1 MIGCS
6 INYPLFNTLGKMPKK
21 QNQEI
26 QDPIPKDLFDILAC
40 PLCKA
45 DLEYT
50 KDKKGL
56 VCSNCDKKYPIEDGI
71 PILLPP
77 K

>member
-1 MIGCS
+1 MAKNNKKSLKNPI
-6 INYPLFNTLGKMPKK
+6 PDDLFN
-21 QNQEI
+21 
-26 QDPIPKDLFDILAC
+26 ILAC

-56 VCSNCDKKYPIEDGI
+56 VCSGCGEKYPIKEGI
-71 PILLPP
+71 PVLLPP
-77 K
+77 TERKSSK

>member
-1 MIGCS
+1 MAKTQKNS
-6 INYPLFNTLGKMPKK
+6 FEY
-21 QNQEI
+21 
-26 QDPIPKDLFDILAC
+26 PIPKDLFDILAC

-56 VCSNCDKKYPIEDGI
+56 VCSNCGAKYPIEEGI

-77 K
+77 NERKSLR